1 MSTDMKQLHD
11 RCTELVTSG
20 ELIKLFLINLISD
33 YSIYIP
39 INWLSG

>member
-1 MSTDMKQLHD
+1 MKQLHN
-11 RCTELVTSG
+11 RCTELVTSD

-39 INWLSG
+39 IN